1 MICISVYF
9 VSAFV
14 GWYIEGGINMYSR
27 KPCWS
32 IFNILPWTDKIIW
45 KILCMCTHSACVCGK
60 SCYWPRYAWEMTYT
74 SVGENS
80 YCVECI
86 EYSSPKNI
94 FHFCLILLFYVTTHS
109 HCLQRISHPWSPK
122 IKSNNSFVLLY
133 FNVTTKMI

>member
-1 MICISVYF
+1 
-9 VSAFV
+9 
-14 GWYIEGGINMYSR
+14 
-27 KPCWS
+27 
-32 IFNILPWTDKIIW
+32 
-45 KILCMCTHSACVCGK
+45 
-60 SCYWPRYAWEMTYT
+60 MTYT

-133 FNVTTKMI
+133 FNVTTKMIEHTMWSVPTLPTTPPPVFKFTQCY